1 MNLRIR
7 FTKTG
12 KIRWTSHRDLA
23 RIWERVIRRA
33 GLPVA
38 YSQGF
43 SPRPK
48 VHFGLALSTG
58 HESLA
63 EYLDVDLDPDDPRVP
78 TAADLVAL
86 PGRLSAMLPAGI
98 DVTDVVELHGPTTS
112 LQQAVVSCD
121 WTVEIR
127 DVAPEQVGPAI
138 DRLLAADELT
148 VTCQRKGKDVTDD
161 VRPYLLHLAVVGP
174 TEHGTEIE
182 AHLATQPRGLR
193 ISELIA
199 LLDVGGTEGRVR
211 RLTQW
216 TLLDGARIEPLPGS
230 SGATSAPH
238 ATKRAS

>member
-7 FTKTG
+7 FSKVG
-12 KIRWTSHRDLA
+12 KVRWTSHRDLA

-63 EYLDVDLDPDDPRVP
+63 EYLDVDLVPDDPRVP
-78 TAADLVAL
+78 TAADLVTL
-86 PGRLSAMLPAGI
+86 PARLSAMLPEGI
-98 DVTDVVELHGPTTS
+98 DVTAVAELSGPTTS

-121 WTVEIR
+121 WTVEVR
-127 DVAPEQVGPAI
+127 DAAPERVAPAI

-148 VTCQRKGKDVTDD
+148 ITRQRKGKDVTDD

-199 LLDVGGTEGRVR
+199 LLDVDGTEGRVR

-238 ATKRAS
+238 AQARAS

>member
-1 MNLRIR
+1 MKLRVR
-7 FTKTG
+7 FAKVG

-48 VHFGLALSTG
+48 LHFGLALSTG

-63 EYLDVDLDPDDPRVP
+63 EYLDVDLDPDDPRLP
-78 TAADLVAL
+78 SPDDLVAL
-86 PGRLSAMLPAGI
+86 PGRLSSLLPTGI
-98 DVTDVVELHGPTTS
+98 DVDAIVELDGPIDS

-121 WTVEIR
+121 WSVEIR
-127 DVAPEQVGPAI
+127 DAAPDDVAAAME
-138 DRLLAADELT
+138 RLLAADELVMT
-148 VTCQRKGKDVTDD
+148 RQRKGKDVTDD

-174 TEHGTEIE
+174 TEHGTQIE

-199 LLDVGGTEGRVR
+199 LLDVGGVEGRVR

-216 TLLDGARIEPLPGS
+216 TLLDGARTEPLPGA

>member
-1 MNLRIR
+1 VKLRIR
-7 FTKTG
+7 FAKTG
-12 KIRWTSHRDLA
+12 KVRWTSHRDLA

-48 VHFGLALSTG
+48 LHFCLALSTG

-78 TAADLVAL
+78 SLDDLVLL
-86 PGRLSAMLPAGI
+86 PATLSALLPVGI
-98 DVTDVVELHGPTTS
+98 DVTTVVELVDGGDS

-121 WTVEIR
+121 WSIEIR
-127 DVAPEQVGPAI
+127 DAAPDAVAVAI
-138 DRLLAADELT
+138 ERILAADELIT
-148 VTCQRKGKDVTDD
+148 TRQRKGKDVTDD

-193 ISELIA
+193 VSELIA
-199 LLDVGGTEGRVR
+199 LLDVDGTEGRVR

-216 TLLDGARIEPLPGS
+216 TLLDGARTEPLPGA

>member
-1 MNLRIR
+1 MRIRVR

-12 KIRWTSHRDLA
+12 KVRWTSHRDIA
-23 RIWERVIRRA
+23 RVWERTIRRA
-33 GLPVA
+33 GLPIA

-43 SPRPK
+43 SPHPK

-63 EYLDVDLDPDDPRVP
+63 EFLDLDLDDASPDLPTPSALASLPARLTALLPVGLEV
-78 TAADLVAL
+78 TAAAIIEANA
-86 PGRLSAMLPAGI
+86 P
-98 DVTDVVELHGPTTS
+98 S

-121 WTVEIR
+121 WLVEIR
-127 DVAPEQVGPAI
+127 GVEPDVVAGAI
-138 DRLLAADELT
+138 VAALAAPELT
-148 VTCQRKGKDVTDD
+148 VTRQRKGRDVTDD

-174 TEHGTEIE
+174 TDHGTDID

-193 ISELIA
+193 ISELLA
-199 LLDVGGTEGRVR
+199 VLGTDGAEGRVR

-216 TLLDGARIEPLPGS
+216 TLLDGARTEPLEGP

-238 ATKRAS
+238 ASARAS